1 MDALK
6 ALLSSITCSVVN
18 ITQEQEEPFEIPDLV
33 VFDSVGID
41 GARLEAVDRQQLIE
55 VVLLQSSGH
64 LHREENV
71 QQFGVTVGLQMM
83 KLAQ

>member
-1 MDALK
+1 MK